1 MIGPAGSW
9 LAQNHVSTSY
19 INEPAVCENPERASY
34 NSDTVL
40 ILLRMAEQQTS
51 VEQQTT
57 QGTGQTQQKKES
69 EKADAKAT
77 HKTTQKP
84 ASASNSSSAAEKA
97 KPVLTAAE
105 VERMID
111 LGLGRGL
118 DSTDPKPWYNKS
130 AFQVRRVTAE
140 SVIGTEEGGSLQS
153 YEYEVTSTSC
163 HQMNLKA
170 AVVVPQAPVQ
180 VGIDAEASRNVA
192 TTRQA
197 VGKKVINRSISF
209 RSDFDDASYGAPMV
223 SPMVSDRKS
232 SDCRSH
238 TDSDSSVAD
247 TQSEYY
253 TFEERISKWIIDR
266 ILYRQEREALKIN
279 DERREPKFK
288 LNDAKGRTDPLSVL
302 SHFIH
307 ISNEKERKLII
318 QDCSEF
324 VAHFRITHYVSS
336 IELGA
341 AEYRV
346 FSEREH
352 TKRIGMGGTFGLE
365 QVANLSVSESSTWK
379 RTKKASD
386 LRKIGK
392 FASEGHV
399 GRGTHDEA
407 VVGIKI
413 QPISSLVKLPF
424 LNLALR
430 RAIIGYMDQQGN
442 STCK

>member
-1 MIGPAGSW
+1 
-9 LAQNHVSTSY
+9 
-19 INEPAVCENPERASY
+19 
-34 NSDTVL
+34 
-40 ILLRMAEQQTS
+40 MAEQQTS

-77 HKTTQKP
+77 QKTTQKP
-84 ASASNSSSAAEKA
+84 RATASASNSSSAAGKA

-209 RSDFDDASYGAPMV
+209 RSDFDDASYGAPI
-223 SPMVSDRKS
+223 VSDRKS
-232 SDCRSH
+232 SDWRSH

-247 TQSEYY
+247 TQSEHY

-266 ILYRQEREALKIN
+266 ILYRQEREALKMKE
-279 DERREPKFK
+279 DPGDPKFK
-288 LNDAKGRTDPLSVL
+288 LNEATGRADPLSVL
-302 SHFIH
+302 CHFLH
-307 ISNEKERKLII
+307 VSDEEERKRII
-318 QDCSEF
+318 QDCSDF
-324 VAHFRITHYVSS
+324 VEHFRITHYVSA

-392 FASEGHV
+392 FTSEGHV
-399 GRGTHDEA
+399 GRGTQDEA
-407 VVGIKI
+407 VVGIKV

-430 RAIIGYMDQQGN
+430 KAIIGYMDQQGD
-442 STCK
+442 STCKLVTGILTYTINNMQMYYSYAALIDILCFHVSFLFLFSQLVHSS